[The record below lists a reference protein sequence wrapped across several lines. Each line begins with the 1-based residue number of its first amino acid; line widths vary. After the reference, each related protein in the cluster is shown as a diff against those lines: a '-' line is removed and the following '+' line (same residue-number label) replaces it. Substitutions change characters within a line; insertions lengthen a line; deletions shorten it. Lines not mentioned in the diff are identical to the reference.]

1 MKTRRGWVL
10 VSVETIIAIFIAL
23 FGSGAGASLIRWVG
37 DRSKRRLSDDETRI
51 AQAVTVT
58 KTALEVSQAQG
69 QQITGLI
76 ERVNRQE
83 DRIKKLQESQNT
95 LEAENA
101 QLRSRI
107 THLEHSLAAWR
118 HAWRKRLPDEPYPV
132 N

>member
-1 MKTRRGWVL
+1 MKRGWVL

-69 QQITGLI
+69 EQIASLI
-76 ERVNRQE
+76 ERVNAQDARIRQL
-83 DRIKKLQESQNT
+83 RESQNT
-95 LEAENA
+95 LEEENA
-101 QLRSRI
+101 QLRNRI
-107 THLEHSLAAWR
+107 THLERSLAAWR

>member
-1 MKTRRGWVL
+1 MKRGWVL

-23 FGSGAGASLIRWVG
+23 FGSGAGASFFSWLG
-37 DRSKRRLSDDETRI
+37 GRSKRRLSEDEARI

-69 QQITGLI
+69 EQIASLI
-76 ERVNRQE
+76 ERVNAQDARIRQL
-83 DRIKKLQESQNT
+83 RESQNT
-95 LEAENA
+95 LEEENA
-101 QLRSRI
+101 QLRNRI
-107 THLEHSLAAWR
+107 THLEYSLAAWR

>member
-1 MKTRRGWVL
+1 MN
-10 VSVETIIAIFIAL
+10 VEVVIAL
-23 FGSGAGASLIRWVG
+23 FVAVFGSGAGAGFLRWLS
-37 DRSKRRLSDDETRI
+37 DRSKRGLSDAEARI
-51 AQAVTVT
+51 AQATTIT

-76 ERVNRQE
+76 ERVNAQDARIRQL
-83 DRIKKLQESQNT
+83 RESQT
-95 LEAENA
+95 ALEEENA
-101 QLRSRI
+101 QLRNRI